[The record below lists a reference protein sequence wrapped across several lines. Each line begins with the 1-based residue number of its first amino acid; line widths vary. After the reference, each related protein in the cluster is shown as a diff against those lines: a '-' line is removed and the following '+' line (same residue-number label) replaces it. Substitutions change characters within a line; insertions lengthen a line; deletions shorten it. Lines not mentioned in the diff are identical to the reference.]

1 MNQIIEEGGN
11 VLWLGDF
18 TAALDRALLDSK
30 DIKTVLTVATGLD
43 VAYKESGITHKVV
56 NLNKDRYIIF

>member
-1 MNQIIEEGGN
+1 MNQILEDSGN

-30 DIKTVLTVATGLD
+30 GIKTVLTVATGLD
-43 VAYKESGITHKVV
+43 VSYRESGITHKVE
-56 NLNKDRYIIF
+56 NLI